1 MTSVGETDLE
11 SALFPSGTDFD
22 ESDRRLLFEQYRM
35 FVETSERLV
44 ARRQTVNAFFL
55 SINTL
60 LLSAIGFIFQPAFDG
75 DGWTG
80 HLATLLGLC
89 FAGILAAYAWRR
101 MVASFRQLNAG
112 KFAVIHRLERL
123 LPAALFGAEWAAL
136 GAGADKKRYV
146 PFTATE
152 GRLTIGFGAA
162 YLALAAAGAF
172 FAFV

>member
-1 MTSVGETDLE
+1 MTSAGETDLE

-60 LLSAIGFIFQPAFDG
+60 LLSAIGFIFQPAFGG

-80 HLATLLGLC
+80 LSPRCWVCAL
-89 FAGILAAYAWRR
+89 R
-101 MVASFRQLNAG
+101 ASS
-112 KFAVIHRLERL
+112 
-123 LPAALFGAEWAAL
+123 
-136 GAGADKKRYV
+136 
-146 PFTATE
+146 
-152 GRLTIGFGAA
+152 RLTLGGEWSHHS
-162 YLALAAAGAF
+162 GS
-172 FAFV
+172 